1 MGKKKTLASATLCVQ
16 AGGKKSYL
24 LSSGFY
30 LPGWAGTGITERQA
44 TARGISR
51 STDKIRPPEED
62 YISDN
67 AIKLS
72 TQLDP
77 ECTHYTH
84 LPHTALEL
92 AHGEFT
98 REKGIYSNAPRGD
111 LWIYLD
117 RKEMWVYVDDGV
129 QNGCKRRDGK
139 LSDDSDMLER
149 RRQAGKTCVTS
160 ATAVSHRQFC
170 SLAGFWA

>member
-1 MGKKKTLASATLCVQ
+1 MLLLYLFIFHTGGFGKHCTTAWFHLHFTRLPDLKVQKRKTIPAYATKETEWGKKTKTKTLASATLCVQ

-24 LSSGFY
+24 FSLGFY

-77 ECTHYTH
+77 ECTHYAD

-98 REKGIYSNAPRGD
+98 RQKDI
-111 LWIYLD
+111 
-117 RKEMWVYVDDGV
+117 
-129 QNGCKRRDGK
+129 
-139 LSDDSDMLER
+139 
-149 RRQAGKTCVTS
+149 
-160 ATAVSHRQFC
+160 
-170 SLAGFWA
+170 